1 MKNSQRNYNSLIK
14 EICNEENIKVETF
27 SDNWIFR
34 LNKDSKYRHILGYRF
49 ELNTGTSEYICS
61 DKAATYEILNSS
73 GIPIVEHLFFMAPE
87 NLKYIESAS
96 NWDRMVALLEKNKK
110 LVCKPNE
117 GTGGKD
123 VFFVENK
130 IMLEEVVHK
139 LFTTN
144 RSISICPFYD
154 IDIEYRVI
162 VLDNE
167 VKLVYKKI
175 IQYVVGDGTS
185 NILQLLANSDEKYN
199 IASLGEYVKYY
210 DIPLKGEMVRINWRH
225 NLGQGATAE
234 DIYDEETINKLSA
247 MALEATKILNVR
259 FASVDIIESKDNLK
273 ILEINSGVMM
283 EYYSKINN
291 SAYNKTKEI
300 YREAIMKMF
309 E

>member
-1 MKNSQRNYNSLIK
+1 MKNSQRSYNGLIK
-14 EICNEENIKVETF
+14 EICKEENIEIETY

-34 LNKDSKYRHILGYRF
+34 LKKDNKYRHILGYRF

-73 GIPIVEHLFFMAPE
+73 SIPIVEHFFFMAPE
-87 NLKYIESAS
+87 NLKYVESTG
-96 NWDRMVALLEKNKK
+96 NWDKMVTLLEKNNK

-154 IDIEYRVI
+154 IDIEYRII
-162 VLDNE
+162 VLDSE

-175 IQYVVGDGTS
+175 IQYVIGDGKS
-185 NILQLLANSDEKYN
+185 NVLQLLANSDEKYN

-210 DIPLKGEMVRINWRH
+210 EVPLKGEMVRINWRH

-234 DIYDEETINKLSA
+234 DVYDTEIVQTVSEI
-247 MALEATKILNVR
+247 ALKATELLNVR
-259 FASVDIIESKDNLK
+259 FASVDIIKSKDEFK
-273 ILEINSGVMM
+273 VLEINSGVMM
-283 EYYSKINN
+283 EYYSKMNDD
-291 SAYNKTKEI
+291 SYNKAKEI
-300 YREAIMKMF
+300 YREAILKMF